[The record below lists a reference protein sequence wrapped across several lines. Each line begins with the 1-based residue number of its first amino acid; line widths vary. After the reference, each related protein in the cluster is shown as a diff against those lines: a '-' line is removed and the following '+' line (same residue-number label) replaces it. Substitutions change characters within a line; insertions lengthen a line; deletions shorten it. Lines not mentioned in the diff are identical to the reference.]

1 MSDQNKYDDD
11 LDTFDEGADSDDSW
25 ESFDEDADFADEDPA
40 AAGDRAPK
48 KKKKNS
54 LFSLLLIGSV
64 VLGGGVFA
72 YTQLAGPQHADAP
85 APSSALP
92 SALPSDGANTFGGD
106 DVSMPP
112 MPTTIASSATAPTTA
127 NVGDDRADF
136 ALTEPAHDGYS
147 GAGFADD
154 SAQTSELAPM
164 DGESPSRFVGD
175 ESQAPRLPSVDDIL
189 LRSAPSGQG
198 GAGETLAE
206 AAPVDQAPV
215 VQGSSYVEDNSLAV
229 VNDAALSGRLEQ
241 MEKDIAALRREN
253 AALLDLKE
261 NLARLEQSLEALK
274 NTRSA
279 TAVPV
284 TSTTSPE
291 KAAPAQRPK
300 PQILGTTP
308 SPQQAPPVP
317 RTTTEAVRWVLRG
330 AQPGQA
336 MVARAGDGDVQTV
349 RPGDSLP
356 GIGRI
361 TEIVYV
367 DGRWKVR
374 GTTGEISQ

>member
-85 APSSALP
+85 APP

-112 MPTTIASSATAPTTA
+112 MPTTIASSTTAPTTT
-127 NVGDDRADF
+127 NVGDGGADS
-136 ALTEPAHDGYS
+136 ALTESAYDGYS

-164 DGESPSRFVGD
+164 DGEIPSRFAGD

-198 GAGETLAE
+198 GAGGTLAE

-215 VQGSSYVEDNSLAV
+215 VPGSSYVEDKSLAV

-241 MEKDIAALRREN
+241 MEKDIAALRSES

-261 NLARLEQSLEALK
+261 NLARLERSLEDLK
-274 NTRSA
+274 NTRPA

-284 TSTTSPE
+284 TSTTSLE

-300 PQILGTTP
+300 PQILGATP
-308 SPQQAPPVP
+308 SPQQAAPAP
-317 RTTTEAVRWVLRG
+317 RTTTETVRWVLRG

-374 GTTGEISQ
+374 GTLGEISQ